1 MHVEPRFRS
10 LSESCSC
17 SSSCSCSIRGT
28 SAPKREP
35 DPSAIILFH
44 HFDRE
49 IRRILEHEHEPIPAR
64 PWGTVTNG
72 NIIPFVDPIAANGHV
87 ASLSEE
93 DKIWSRL
100 EAAAELMLVAAG
112 AAGVVTAL
120 W

>member
-1 MHVEPRFRS
+1 
-10 LSESCSC
+10 
-17 SSSCSCSIRGT
+17 
-28 SAPKREP
+28 
-35 DPSAIILFH
+35 LFH

-87 ASLSEE
+87 ASLPEE